1 VLRKSGVGDGATGW
15 GGPILLDPETVPPSP
30 ADGVLVFTWSQ
41 AGRRRPAFQAPSGAA
56 AGLQAL
62 LASNKIGWWSAAG
75 GGATAQ
81 SVGMLGTVSG
91 TAMARTVATDN
102 LFKTTRRLGLVT
114 GGTAGSSA
122 GLRDGSTGKYWRGT
136 GSKLG
141 GFEYVARFGISA
153 YTTGLRLAV
162 GLFATANTLPNA
174 EPSAQTHAV
183 FVGRNAADATFRIMH
198 NDGSGSCTVVD
209 LGANFPAD
217 TQEVDLYE
225 TRFYCAPNSD
235 RIGVSLERLN
245 TGHRAEA
252 TLTTDLPDAG
262 TLLCP
267 QIWINNG
274 AVAAA
279 VGVDVMSQY
288 IETDY

>member
-1 VLRKSGVGDGATGW
+1 
-15 GGPILLDPETVPPSP
+15 
-30 ADGVLVFTWSQ
+30 
-41 AGRRRPAFQAPSGAA
+41 
-56 AGLQAL
+56 
-62 LASNKIGWWSAAG
+62 
-75 GGATAQ
+75 
-81 SVGMLGTVSG
+81 M
-91 TAMARTVATDN
+91 
-102 LFKTTRRLGLVT
+102 
-114 GGTAGSSA
+114 
-122 GLRDGSTGKYWRGT
+122 
-136 GSKLG
+136 
-141 GFEYVARFGISA
+141 
-153 YTTGLRLAV
+153 
-162 GLFATANTLPNA
+162 
-174 EPSAQTHAV
+174 
-183 FVGRNAADATFRIMH
+183 
-198 NDGSGSCTVVD
+198 VD